1 MSETETDISQQ
12 QQTWHDFTRIVTWSC
27 IASAVVLALMAAFLT

>member
-1 MSETETDISQQ
+1 MSETDTDITQQ
-12 QQTWHDFTRIVTWSC
+12 QKMWHDFVRIVTWSC